1 MWPGRLIPFE
11 GIRRDGRWTDGRW
24 VALATRDWKKGA
36 FLLSRLVAEGGGGIR
51 IRRLG
56 GDRAGEIR
64 ITRFLRNRA
73 VTGAEMFATAA
84 ARASARCAGRAV
96 LAIQDTTVVKSGG
109 GGGLYLHPT
118 LVVDAEDGSIV
129 GLAHAQFLE
138 RATGRKADRRQRP
151 IEDKESR
158 RWLEG
163 AAAAKVCA
171 SAREVTVVADRESDI
186 YSAFARRPPGVHLLV
201 RAAQDRALE
210 DGERLFARLD
220 ALEEAGRATLSLP
233 ARPGRPAREA
243 TLAVRHGRFDLAR
256 PRNGAAQNDPSTIAV
271 HLVDVREIDPP
282 PGENVHWRLITTRP
296 VDRLAQA
303 LEVVDLY
310 RRRWAIEQLFRTM
323 KTGGFDIEAVRMED
337 DAPRQTLAAATLIA
351 AVTIQQLVHA
361 RDGGD
366 PQRLRPLLDAFEP
379 KDQPLLEA
387 YCATLEGKTQ
397 RQKNPHPRG
406 SLAYASWVL
415 ARLGGWTGYYGKP
428 GPVVMLA
435 GWLKFQHGKYAIAVT
450 QPTPPLTN
458 TDV

>member
-1 MWPGRLIPFE
+1 MG
-11 GIRRDGRWTDGRW
+11 DGRTDAGSFWRRS
-24 VALATRDWKKGA
+24 VGKRGA
-36 FLLSRLVAEGGGGIR
+36 FLLSRLVAEGGRGIR

-56 GDRAGEIR
+56 GDRAGEIK

-73 VTGAEMFATAA
+73 VTGAQMFATAA
-84 ARASARCAGRAV
+84 EVTSARCAGRAV
-96 LAIQDTTVVKSGG
+96 LAIQDTTVVKSQG

-138 RATGRKADRRQRP
+138 RARGRKADRRRRP

-163 AAAAKVCA
+163 AQAAAKVCA

-186 YSAFARRPPGVHLLV
+186 YSAFARRPPSVHLLV

-220 ALEEAGRATLSLP
+220 GLGEAGRATLSLP
-233 ARPGRPAREA
+233 ARSGRPAREA
-243 TLAVRHGRFDLAR
+243 KLAIRHGRFDLAR
-256 PRNGAAQNDPSTIAV
+256 PRNGAAKNGAARNDPATIAV

-323 KTGGFDIEAVRMED
+323 KTGGFDIEAVRMQD

-366 PQRLRPLLDAFEP
+366 PQRLRPLLDAFES

-387 YCATLEGKTQ
+387 YCAALEGKTP
-397 RQKNPHPRG
+397 RQKNPHPPG

-428 GPVVMLA
+428 GPLVMLA
-435 GWLKFQHGKYAIAVT
+435 GWLKFQDGKHAIALVSLNCLLA
-450 QPTPPLTN
+450 QN
-458 TDV
+458 RRG

>member
-1 MWPGRLIPFE
+1 
-11 GIRRDGRWTDGRW
+11 
-24 VALATRDWKKGA
+24 
-36 FLLSRLVAEGGGGIR
+36 LLSRLVAEGVRGVR

-56 GDRAGEIR
+56 GDRAGEIQ

-73 VTGAEMFATAA
+73 VTGAEMFAAA
-84 ARASARCAGRAV
+84 AERTSGRSAGRAV
-96 LAIQDTTVVKSGG
+96 LAIQDTTVVKSEG

-129 GLAHAQFLE
+129 GLAHAEFLK
-138 RATGRKADRRQRP
+138 RTSGRKADRRERP

-163 AAAAKVCA
+163 AAAAARVCA
-171 SAREVTVVADRESDI
+171 SARDVTVVADRESDI
-186 YSAFARRPPGVHLLV
+186 YSAFARRPPTVHLIV

-210 DGERLFARLD
+210 DGERLFARLS
-220 ALEEAGRATLSLP
+220 ALPEAGRAKLQLA

-243 TLAVRHGRFDLAR
+243 TLALRHGRFDLAR
-256 PRNGAAQNDPSTIAV
+256 PRNGGAKEDPAAIAV
-271 HLVDVREIDPP
+271 HLVDVREIEPRE
-282 PGENVHWRLITTRP
+282 GENLHWRLITTRP
-296 VDRLAQA
+296 IDGLAQA

-323 KTGGFDIEAVRMED
+323 KSDGFDIEGVRMAD

-361 RDGGD
+361 REGGEAG
-366 PQRLRPLLDAFEP
+366 RLRPLLDAFEAH
-379 KDQPLLEA
+379 DQPLLEA
-387 YCATLEGKTQ
+387 YCARLEGKTQ

-406 SLAYASWVL
+406 SLAYASWVI

-428 GPVVMLA
+428 GPIVMLA
-435 GWLKFQHGKYAIAVT
+435 GWHKFQHGKYAIALS
-450 QPTPPLTN
+450 QNIPKAARA
-458 TDV
+458 DV